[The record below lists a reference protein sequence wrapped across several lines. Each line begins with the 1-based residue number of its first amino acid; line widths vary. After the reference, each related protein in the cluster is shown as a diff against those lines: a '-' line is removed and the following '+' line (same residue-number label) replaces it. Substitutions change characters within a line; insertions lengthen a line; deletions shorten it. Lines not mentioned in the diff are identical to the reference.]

1 MLRRGL
7 TLVAVCSLLMLGGCR
22 TAPVMNVT
30 DAPIV
35 TVRSAQQVEQAIV
48 SAGNSLGWRM
58 QPQGPGKMQGTLI
71 LRDHRA
77 IVDIEYTSKA
87 YSIKYKESSPSLH
100 YDGTSIHKNYNG
112 WIEHLD
118 RGIRDRLAS

>member
-7 TLVAVCSLLMLGGCR
+7 ALVAVCSVLMLGACR
-22 TAPVMNVT
+22 TAPVMNVV
-30 DAPIV
+30 DAPVV
-35 TVRSAQQVEQAIV
+35 TTRSVQQVERAIV

-77 IVDIEYTSKA
+77 IVDIEYTAKA
-87 YSIKYKESSPSLH
+87 YSIKHKESSASLH
-100 YDGTSIHKNYNG
+100 YDGQSIHKNYNG
-112 WIEHLD
+112 WIENLD

>member
-22 TAPVMNVT
+22 TAPVMNVV
-30 DAPIV
+30 DAPV
-35 TVRSAQQVEQAIV
+35 GTARSAQQVEQAIV

-58 QPQGPGKMQGTLI
+58 QPQGPGKLQGTLI

-77 IVDIEYTSKA
+77 VVDIEYTAKV
-87 YSIKYKESSPSLH
+87 YSINYKESSPSLH
-100 YDGTSIHKNYNG
+100 YDGRSIHNNYNG
-112 WIEHLD
+112 WIENLD
-118 RGIRDRLAS
+118 RAIRNRLTS